1 MTQNNT
7 LRTSYDANREHNL
20 LRRVLRVQGP
30 GTGQHRG
37 RRCFCRGA
45 SRSTCV
51 LRGRGIRGE
60 GLEKNKKWEVGQ
72 KQEAFRE
79 WGQAVVFRFLGGNMR
94 TFFVSFFGVVLGTT
108 SQGVKTRNMTF

>member
-60 GLEKNKKWEVGQ
+60 GLDKNEQWEVGQ

-79 WGQAVVFRFLGGNMR
+79 WGQAVFRFFGGNMR
-94 TFFVSFFGVVLGTT
+94 ISLFLFWSRDGHDFARGKN
-108 SQGVKTRNMTF
+108 S